1 MSAEAIIATEGP
13 SSKAVAYVNAVRS
26 RAKLPVLTS
35 IQSASAASFL
45 TVIIKERR
53 TEFMFE
59 GLRWFDLVRWGDF
72 VPVMT
77 RFLNKADEGNSRYSI
92 NVQPFRSLFAIPQG
106 EIDRNVN
113 VSVMWQNPG
122 Y

>member
-72 VPVMT
+72 VTVMT
-77 RFLNKADEGNSRYSI
+77 GFLTRQTKGTADIR
-92 NVQPFRSLFAIPQG
+92 
-106 EIDRNVN
+106 
-113 VSVMWQNPG
+113 
-122 Y
+122 